1 MPFRA
6 ICWGG
11 RCPGGGT
18 GVVFNFFVSTFK
30 GCSSSSSS
38 ESCKPYLEKCATCA
52 TRRTDVSQ
60 LRNKSSGTYFQ
71 KAPTMSWC
79 NCQLYRGITACLQSS
94 CGSWNKSSLCTEH
107 LLYASLQG
115 IAERGRFPS
124 GQPTP
129 VPCHPPSKVLPPRA
143 SSYSEE
149 FLPAWLG
156 KQKHYLK
163 HPRSG
168 LWTVFLESSALLPRY
183 RLESTL
189 VIHLCKSFRAF
200 YQATRCFICRPDSI

>member
-1 MPFRA
+1 MGLPFRA

-38 ESCKPYLEKCATCA
+38 ESCKPYLEKCATCV
-52 TRRTDVSQ
+52 TRRTKVSQ
-60 LRNKSSGTYFQ
+60 LRNKSSGTYTSSLLGPFG
-71 KAPTMSWC
+71 S
-79 NCQLYRGITACLQSS
+79 NCQLYRAVVAGGT
-94 CGSWNKSSLCTEH
+94 NP
-107 LLYASLQG
+107 ASVWTL
-115 IAERGRFPS
+115 AVHRPS
-124 GQPTP
+124 GDRRMGE
-129 VPCHPPSKVLPPRA
+129 VPLWATHRVLCHPPSKVLPLKA
-143 SSYSEE
+143 SSYSEKI
-149 FLPAWLG
+149 LPAWLG

>member
-1 MPFRA
+1 MWFLTSL
-6 ICWGG
+6 
-11 RCPGGGT
+11 CPLLKDALPLPRLNLASHT
-18 GVVFNFFVSTFK
+18 WRSVPPVQREEQM
-30 GCSSSSSS
+30 CS
-38 ESCKPYLEKCATCA
+38 E
-52 TRRTDVSQ
+52 

-115 IAERGRFPS
+115 IAEWGRFPS

-129 VPCHPPSKVLPPRA
+129 VPCHPPSKVLPLRP